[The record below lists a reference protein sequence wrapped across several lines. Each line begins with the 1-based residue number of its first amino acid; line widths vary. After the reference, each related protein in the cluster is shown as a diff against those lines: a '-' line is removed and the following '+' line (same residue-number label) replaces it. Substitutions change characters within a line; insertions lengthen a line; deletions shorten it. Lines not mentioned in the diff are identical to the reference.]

1 MPASEPLV
9 TGERIAKVSVV
20 TLLVIGFAELLVG
33 RLTLS
38 LGLTADG
45 VTSMLDALI
54 SLIVWLGLHFSRR
67 RPDARFHF
75 GYHKVETLSSL
86 IVSISMIGIA
96 VYIIFVSYMTF
107 LNPKPIAYP
116 FVALVTLL
124 SAGIVSMYRAFQ
136 MRTVAKKYHLLS
148 LRTDANNSIK
158 DATASFVIFGSV
170 LGASLGLH
178 ELDAIGGMIIA
189 VYILGVAY
197 VAMKEASLILLDAC
211 ESPEI
216 ASVLA
221 RALKTVPGVRDI
233 HSIKLRLSG
242 PYLTGVVAVVVDGSE
257 SVTTTEVMR
266 KKILDIIATVI
277 DPLGEVAVV
286 FRSGSK
292 L

>member
-67 RPDARFHF
+67 RPDVRFHF

-124 SAGIVSMYRAFQ
+124 SAGIVSMYRISDAYSGKEISL
-136 MRTVAKKYHLLS
+136 ALS
-148 LRTDANNSIK
+148 SDRCEQFHQRCDCFLRHIWECAGGFSW
-158 DATASFVIFGSV
+158 AS
-170 LGASLGLH
+170 
-178 ELDAIGGMIIA
+178 
-189 VYILGVAY
+189 
-197 VAMKEASLILLDAC
+197 
-211 ESPEI
+211 
-216 ASVLA
+216 
-221 RALKTVPGVRDI
+221 
-233 HSIKLRLSG
+233 
-242 PYLTGVVAVVVDGSE
+242 
-257 SVTTTEVMR
+257 
-266 KKILDIIATVI
+266 
-277 DPLGEVAVV
+277 
-286 FRSGSK
+286 
-292 L
+292 

>member
-1 MPASEPLV
+1 
-9 TGERIAKVSVV
+9 
-20 TLLVIGFAELLVG
+20 
-33 RLTLS
+33 
-38 LGLTADG
+38 
-45 VTSMLDALI
+45 
-54 SLIVWLGLHFSRR
+54 
-67 RPDARFHF
+67 
-75 GYHKVETLSSL
+75 
-86 IVSISMIGIA
+86 
-96 VYIIFVSYMTF
+96 
-107 LNPKPIAYP
+107 
-116 FVALVTLL
+116 
-124 SAGIVSMYRAFQ
+124 
-136 MRTVAKKYHLLS
+136 
-148 LRTDANNSIK
+148 
-158 DATASFVIFGSV
+158 
-170 LGASLGLH
+170 
-178 ELDAIGGMIIA
+178 MIIA

-216 ASVLA
+216 TSVLA